1 MLSSCKLS
9 EVSQYDIPSNINVM
23 LTAIGSTRQEK
34 LPCWIRIQTL
44 PSCLDFTL
52 TILMTILPMPAYS
65 STDPASGLSSTCW
78 PLAQPEDFQRLH
90 IPVPYDED
98 PTCPHPHP
106 PFPVPAG
113 FGGPLEL
120 GRWKNSKPSWIQA
133 VPQVIE
139 MSQTTT
145 VRNFSAGCNH

>member
-1 MLSSCKLS
+1 M
-9 EVSQYDIPSNINVM
+9 
-23 LTAIGSTRQEK
+23 
-34 LPCWIRIQTL
+34 
-44 PSCLDFTL
+44 DFTL

-65 STDPASGLSSTCW
+65 STDPASGLSSTYW
-78 PLAQPEDFQRLH
+78 LLAQPEDFQRLH

-120 GRWKNSKPSWIQA
+120 GEVDGKILNLVGYKLCR
-133 VPQVIE
+133 
-139 MSQTTT
+139 
-145 VRNFSAGCNH
+145 R